1 MPREPAAPLALT
13 LGDPAGI
20 GPEIVVRA
28 CADPARTAP
37 VVVIGD
43 LQHVSR
49 PGGGARTAR
58 RVRRAPGTSN

>member
-1 MPREPAAPLALT
+1 M
-13 LGDPAGI
+13 
-20 GPEIVVRA
+20 VRA

-49 PGGGARTAR
+49 PGGGARQ
-58 RVRRAPGTSN
+58 RVEFAGAPGTSN